1 MNMKDFDFLI
11 EEESSDMDCQICSY
25 KNNDYL
31 KTVVAFANTNGGK
44 LLFGLDER
52 KREIIGIND
61 DSLFKVMDTISK
73 SISNYCELEV
83 LINIYVRNYK
93 NKYLIIVEIPKGA
106 LKPYYIKGNSIQ
118 NSTYIRKYGIT
129 ILADTNTIKELILD
143 GVYSVYLYQTNKT
156 NSSISNKPKL
166 DDTKTIAD
174 TNLSTLVHDT
184 NDTKNVDD
192 TNRSSLAHD
201 TNDTK
206 NVGDTNR
213 SSSAHD
219 TNDTKNADYANCSI
233 FDYKKETISKYKVE
247 QILKLL
253 TLIKKNPRIT
263 QKEISKIL
271 NVSIITVKR
280 LMLSLQFNGNISR
293 YGSCRKGKWLIT
305 QL

>member
-1 MNMKDFDFLI
+1 MNMKDFDFLL
-11 EEESSDMDCQICSY
+11 EEESSDMNCQICSY
-25 KNNDYL
+25 ENNDYL

-52 KREIIGIND
+52 KREIIGIDD

-118 NSTYIRKYGIT
+118 NSTYIRKNGIT
-129 ILADTNTIKELILD
+129 SLADTNTIKELILD
-143 GVYSVYLYQTNKT
+143 GVYSAYLYQTSKKIKHSVT
-156 NSSISNKPKL
+156 NKPRL
-166 DDTKTIAD
+166 DD
-174 TNLSTLVHDT
+174 TNLS
-184 NDTKNVDD
+184 
-192 TNRSSLAHD
+192 SFAHD

-206 NVGDTNR
+206 N
-213 SSSAHD
+213 
-219 TNDTKNADYANCSI
+219 DYANCSI
-233 FDYKKETISKYKVE
+233 FDYEKGTISKYKAE

-253 TLIKKNPRIT
+253 TLIKKNPWIT

-271 NVSIITVKR
+271 NVSLITVKR

>member
-1 MNMKDFDFLI
+1 MKDFDFLLD
-11 EEESSDMDCQICSY
+11 EESSDMDCQICSY
-25 KNNDYL
+25 ENNDYL

-44 LLFGLDER
+44 LIFGLDER

-83 LINIYVRNYK
+83 RINIYVRNYK

-118 NSTYIRKYGIT
+118 NSTYIRKNGIT
-129 ILADTNTIKELILD
+129 SLADTNTIKELILD
-143 GVYSVYLYQTNKT
+143 GVYCAYLYQTSKKIKLSVTNKQ
-156 NSSISNKPKL
+156 KL
-166 DDTKTIAD
+166 DDTNDTKNVVD
-174 TNLSTLVHDT
+174 TNLSTLAHDT
-184 NDTKNVDD
+184 NDTKNVAD

-206 NVGDTNR
+206 NT
-213 SSSAHD
+213 
-219 TNDTKNADYANCSI
+219 DYANCSI
-233 FDYKKETISKYKVE
+233 FDYEKGTISKYKVE

-253 TLIKKNPRIT
+253 TLIKKNPWIT

-271 NVSIITVKR
+271 NVSLITVKR

>member
-1 MNMKDFDFLI
+1 MNMKDFDFLLD
-11 EEESSDMDCQICSY
+11 EESSDMDCQICSY
-25 KNNDYL
+25 ENNDYL

-44 LLFGLDER
+44 LIFGLDER

-83 LINIYVRNYK
+83 RINIYVRNYK

-118 NSTYIRKYGIT
+118 NSTYIRKNGIT
-129 ILADTNTIKELILD
+129 SLADTNTIKELILD
-143 GVYSVYLYQTNKT
+143 GVYCAYLYQTSKKIKLSVTNKQ
-156 NSSISNKPKL
+156 KL
-166 DDTKTIAD
+166 DDTNDTKNVVD
-174 TNLSTLVHDT
+174 TNLSTLAHDT
-184 NDTKNVDD
+184 NDTKNVAD

-206 NVGDTNR
+206 N
-213 SSSAHD
+213 
-219 TNDTKNADYANCSI
+219 DYANCSI
-233 FDYKKETISKYKVE
+233 FDYEKGTISKYKAE

-253 TLIKKNPRIT
+253 TLIKKNPWIT

-271 NVSIITVKR
+271 NVSLITVKR

>member
-1 MNMKDFDFLI
+1 MNMKDFDFLLD
-11 EEESSDMDCQICSY
+11 EESSDMDCQICSY
-25 KNNDYL
+25 ENNDYL

-44 LLFGLDER
+44 LIFGLDER

-83 LINIYVRNYK
+83 RINIYVRNYK

-118 NSTYIRKYGIT
+118 NSTYIRKNGIT
-129 ILADTNTIKELILD
+129 SLADTNTIKELILD
-143 GVYSVYLYQTNKT
+143 GVYCAYLYQTSKKIKLSVTNKQ
-156 NSSISNKPKL
+156 KL
-166 DDTKTIAD
+166 DDTNDTKTIAD
-174 TNLSTLVHDT
+174 TNL
-184 NDTKNVDD
+184 
-192 TNRSSLAHD
+192 SSLAHD

-206 NVGDTNR
+206 NVVDTNL
-213 SSSAHD
+213 STLAHD
-219 TNDTKNADYANCSI
+219 TNDTKNTDYANCSI
-233 FDYKKETISKYKVE
+233 FDYEKGTISKYKAE

-253 TLIKKNPRIT
+253 TLIKKNPWIT

-280 LMLSLQFNGNISR
+280 LMLSLQVNGSICR

>member
-1 MNMKDFDFLI
+1 MKDFDFLLD
-11 EEESSDMDCQICSY
+11 EESSDMDCQICSY
-25 KNNDYL
+25 ENNDYL

-52 KREIIGIND
+52 KREIIGIDD

-83 LINIYVRNYK
+83 RINIYVRNYK

-118 NSTYIRKYGIT
+118 NSTYIRKNGIT
-129 ILADTNTIKELILD
+129 SLADTNTIKELILD
-143 GVYSVYLYQTNKT
+143 GVYSAYLYQTSKKIKLSVTNKQ
-156 NSSISNKPKL
+156 KL
-166 DDTKTIAD
+166 D
-174 TNLSTLVHDT
+174 DT
-184 NDTKNVDD
+184 NDTKNVVD
-192 TNRSSLAHD
+192 TNLSNLAHDTKNVADTNLSSFALD

-206 NVGDTNR
+206 N
-213 SSSAHD
+213 
-219 TNDTKNADYANCSI
+219 DYANCSI
-233 FDYKKETISKYKVE
+233 FDYEKGTISKYKAE

-253 TLIKKNPRIT
+253 TLIKKNPWIT

-271 NVSIITVKR
+271 NVSLITVKR

>member
-1 MNMKDFDFLI
+1 MNMKDFDFLL
-11 EEESSDMDCQICSY
+11 EEESSDMNCQICSY
-25 KNNDYL
+25 ENNDYL

-52 KREIIGIND
+52 KREIIGIDD

-118 NSTYIRKYGIT
+118 NSTYIRKNGIT
-129 ILADTNTIKELILD
+129 SLADTNTIKELILD
-143 GVYSVYLYQTNKT
+143 GVYSAYLYQTSKKIKHSVT
-156 NSSISNKPKL
+156 NKPRL
-166 DDTKTIAD
+166 D
-174 TNLSTLVHDT
+174 DT
-184 NDTKNVDD
+184 NDTKNVVD
-192 TNRSSLAHD
+192 TNLSNLAHDTKNVADTNLSSFAHD

-206 NVGDTNR
+206 N
-213 SSSAHD
+213 
-219 TNDTKNADYANCSI
+219 DYANCSI
-233 FDYKKETISKYKVE
+233 FDYEKGTISKYKAE

-253 TLIKKNPRIT
+253 TLIKKNPWIT

-271 NVSIITVKR
+271 NVSLITVKR

-293 YGSCRKGKWLIT
+293 YGSCRKGKWRIT

>member
-118 NSTYIRKYGIT
+118 NSTYIRKNGIT
-129 ILADTNTIKELILD
+129 SLADTNTIKELILD
-143 GVYSVYLYQTNKT
+143 GVYSAYLYQTSKKIKHSVT
-156 NSSISNKPKL
+156 NKPRL
-166 DDTKTIAD
+166 D
-174 TNLSTLVHDT
+174 DT
-184 NDTKNVDD
+184 NDTKNVVD
-192 TNRSSLAHD
+192 TNLSNLAHD

-206 NVGDTNR
+206 NVADTNL
-213 SSSAHD
+213 SSFAHD
-219 TNDTKNADYANCSI
+219 TNDTKNDYANCSI
-233 FDYKKETISKYKVE
+233 FDYEKGTISKYKAE

-253 TLIKKNPRIT
+253 TLIKKNPWIT

-271 NVSIITVKR
+271 NVSLITVKR

-293 YGSCRKGKWLIT
+293 YGSCRKGKWRIT